1 MVSLKKEWPELSKMD
16 KEQFVRNLAIAAQSA
31 KKVDNNL
38 RLLLYMA
45 SSELDKAWKKIEE
58 LELSLTEQGS

>member
-1 MVSLKKEWPELSKMD
+1 MD
-16 KEQFVRNLAIAAQSA
+16 KEQFIQNLAIAAQSA
-31 KKVDNNL
+31 KKVDKNL

-58 LELSLTEQGS
+58 LELSITEQGS